1 MLLVASLTLS
11 SCVLARSVGQSETS
25 TGGNERLQTLSNE
38 ANFLDLVEE
47 RVLIDAEV
55 IETGDV
61 TSQVLAGAEPIDG
74 SVQFLGEAA
83 GIRSAR
89 WKENLAGSIV
99 QCEGWFASSGG
110 TWTCG
115 DEAQMEGDFVDYMT
129 TCYSNKPPETLV
141 LTVDEDIVALRFD
154 LSDGTSVV
162 SVDPDD
168 RGLLALRA
176 TGGIAAALAQTVDG
190 TVYQI
195 ESVQGAALCA
205 GVAVARPQ
213 AG

>member
-1 MLLVASLTLS
+1 MLLLASLTLS

-25 TGGNERLQTLSNE
+25 TGGNEQLQTLSNE
-38 ANFLDLVEE
+38 PRFVDLVDGS
-47 RVLIDAEV
+47 VLIDAEI
-55 IETGDV
+55 IETGEV
-61 TSQVLAGAEPIDG
+61 TSQVLDGAEPIEG
-74 SVQFLGEAA
+74 SVHYLGEAA
-83 GIRSAR
+83 GVRSAR
-89 WKENLAGSIV
+89 WKENIGGSIV
-99 QCEGWFASSGG
+99 ECEGWFATSGG

-115 DEAQMEGDFVDYMT
+115 DDHEMAGDIVDFMT

-154 LSDGTSVV
+154 LPDGTSIV

-168 RGLLALRA
+168 RGLLALTV
-176 TGGIAAALAQTVDG
+176 TGGVAAALAQTADG
-190 TVYQI
+190 AVYEI

-205 GVAVARPQ
+205 GMAMAPPI